1 MNFKFAKDHLPWV
14 VPSVAIILA
23 ASGFFDRS
31 SNTEQVAQ
39 APAAATFAAN
49 APLSSASASSN
60 FTAEDVDVVTRL
72 DTSGE
77 AGLDRLQPSQASLL
91 EQAVARSIKPE
102 VIAPQ
107 PAPVAVAPVL
117 AVAAEPT
124 RTAALGGGQVG
135 SDFFAQAQA
144 KLAAQESCIGD
155 LRELANQARV
165 YFPAG
170 GLTADSGGI
179 EQARLIATLVQD
191 CAGVQI
197 IVEGHSDP
205 SGDPLVN
212 RRLSEKRAQQ
222 VIQRL
227 GASGLDTS
235 SFLAQGLGSDRPSG
249 VTGTESAAYYDRR
262 VEFVVI
268 ETQSTSAAVRS
279 TISPS
284 PWANSSCVTDL
295 KAAIEGKHVIFSPR
309 SIAAK
314 QADVGQA
321 LELAQMATACPNARL
336 RVIGQHT
343 DDLRAGENPATGR
356 LRAKAMMAMLVGQ
369 GIDSGQIIIAAPSRA
384 STDTQISG
392 SRLDF
397 DVILD

>member
-49 APLSSASASSN
+49 APLSSAPASSN

-144 KLAAQESCIGD
+144 KLAAQESCVGD

-197 IVEGHSDP
+197 IVEG
-205 SGDPLVN
+205 
-212 RRLSEKRAQQ
+212 
-222 VIQRL
+222 
-227 GASGLDTS
+227 
-235 SFLAQGLGSDRPSG
+235 
-249 VTGTESAAYYDRR
+249 
-262 VEFVVI
+262 
-268 ETQSTSAAVRS
+268 
-279 TISPS
+279 
-284 PWANSSCVTDL
+284 
-295 KAAIEGKHVIFSPR
+295 
-309 SIAAK
+309 
-314 QADVGQA
+314 
-321 LELAQMATACPNARL
+321 
-336 RVIGQHT
+336 
-343 DDLRAGENPATGR
+343 
-356 LRAKAMMAMLVGQ
+356 
-369 GIDSGQIIIAAPSRA
+369 
-384 STDTQISG
+384 
-392 SRLDF
+392 
-397 DVILD
+397 